1 MRSLFKFAAL
11 MLCGV
16 HGLHGQDTVC
26 DLFKDLKASDG
37 KQIALS
43 GELAIYD
50 NGLTVLASA
59 DCDRQYS
66 SERNLWNAALE
77 LRASADIAPTD
88 LDKLKAAAAEMSRL
102 RNSDQLMM
110 SQATVS
116 GRLRVGR
123 IDSFPAEFVF
133 DSVTSVKVEALPDA
147 KDLPVLSI
155 CDLFQ
160 NLESWR
166 GKRIAVRGEFAATGE
181 GNWIFGRC
189 DGAFSTNGYVW
200 PVSLS
205 YAPPTYTPNFQPSL
219 EELGVTNNGGGRWSF
234 DPRPHTATF
243 IGRLQLRDEYVAVCE
258 SFGEYRTNGFD
269 HLGGATGRLLV
280 ETILD
285 VENGTWPTAPASYN
299 SGTQKC
305 QPDQNKPR

>member
-1 MRSLFKFAAL
+1 

-16 HGLHGQDTVC
+16 HGLHGQETVC
-26 DLFKDLKASDG
+26 DLCKDLKASDG
-37 KQIALS
+37 KQIVLS
-43 GELAIYD
+43 GELTIFD

-59 DCDRQYS
+59 DRDRQYS
-66 SERNLWNAALE
+66 SERDLWNAALE
-77 LRASADIAPTD
+77 LRASADTAPAD

-102 RNSDQLMM
+102 RNSSQLMM

-116 GRLRVGR
+116 GQLRIGR

-133 DSVTSVKVEALPDA
+133 DSVTNVKVEALPDP
-147 KDLPVLSI
+147 KNLPVLSI

-166 GKRIAVRGEFAATGE
+166 GRRAVRGEFGATGE
-181 GNWIFGRC
+181 GSWIIGRC
-189 DGAFSTNGYVW
+189 DGTFSTNGYVW

-205 YAPPTYTPNFQPSL
+205 YAPLAYTPNFQPSL
-219 EELGVTNNGGGRWSF
+219 EQLVIFDGHRWVR
-234 DPRPHTATF
+234 DRRPHTATF

-269 HLGGATGRLLV
+269 HLNGAAGRLLV
-280 ETILD
+280 EAILD

-305 QPDQNKPR
+305 QPDQDKPR